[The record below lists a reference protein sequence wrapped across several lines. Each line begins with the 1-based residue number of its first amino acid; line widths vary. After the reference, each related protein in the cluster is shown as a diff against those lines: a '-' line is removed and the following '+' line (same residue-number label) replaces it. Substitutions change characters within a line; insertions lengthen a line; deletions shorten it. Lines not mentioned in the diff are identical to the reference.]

1 MTLSDISIKRPVGVF
16 VLTLM
21 VVVLGVF
28 FLRGLSVDLL
38 PRITYPMI
46 RIIIDWKG
54 ASPEEIEENILKKV
68 EASVATTEDAIQVI
82 SSAIE
87 GNGSIE
93 VYFEYGKDMDVA
105 LADTRAKLD
114 LVRNELPPDADEPKI
129 YKADPSQLPI
139 LDIALSSETKDE
151 RALRDW
157 AENDLSNY
165 FLGIPGLG
173 AVVTSGGRVREIQ
186 VLFDQEKVQKYE
198 LSTEKIL
205 NLLRAENIEFP
216 AGRISDTKK
225 EYSVRL
231 LAKFKDASEI
241 GDIIIANREG
251 RFIKIKDVA
260 QVADSYEEQRVLT
273 RFNGK
278 PCVTLSF
285 LKQPNANTV
294 EIVSKINKRAKEL
307 IKKKIIPDDVNYAVA
322 SSQSYYIE
330 NSVANVGSSA
340 VVGGILAMLTIWFF
354 LHNIKRT
361 LVIAIAIP
369 VSILGTFILMGLSD
383 VTLNIFSLGG
393 LVLAVG
399 MLVDNSIVM
408 LENITRH
415 QKDAD
420 NPVNAA
426 HAASKEVTSALVA
439 STLTNLAAI
448 VPFFFIKGIA
458 SLLFRDMVVTVTVAF
473 VISLFVSLSVVPC
486 LSAHLFKNKKEADDD
501 SFNKRVIEKGI
512 AVYKKLLK
520 GVLRHKLIVI
530 SGIVI
535 LFIASF
541 LLVRYSGR
549 EFLPQIDDGKI
560 SIKVKLP
567 VGSALEKTDAVVKK
581 LEAVINTMPGV
592 KKVYSMVGG
601 YWQRRNVYEKANEA
615 DITVE
620 LAEKSKRPL
629 PTGTVIKKLQKQLK
643 ENPIQGAKIKVMRTP
658 LRGIKKTS
666 TSDVDI
672 RIRGYDLNKLYEIAK
687 DIQGKIKDIKGLEN
701 LDVSVDFSRPE
712 IHIFLNREKLGDF
725 GLTAKEVSDVI
736 RTSVDGLVSTQF
748 TDKERNVDYDIR
760 VLADPLIISSKEAI
774 ENTPI
779 YPPSGVEVKLK
790 EVADIEVSEG
800 PVQIDRQDQ
809 VRLIEVTA
817 DAGGKNVGKI
827 TDEVRKRLNKLE
839 LPAGYFLDYGGE
851 EEAAKESNLQLII
864 VIALA
869 IFLLFVVMAVQYDS
883 LIDPV
888 IIMVTL
894 PLALIGAFLL
904 LAITRTPFGA
914 TVFLGLILLVGIVV
928 NNAIVLVE
936 YINQLRKENKFAVYD
951 AVIEAAA
958 LRVRPILMTSLTT
971 IIGLLPLVFGW
982 GEGLEMLKPLAITV
996 VGGLSVSMLLTL
1008 FVIPSIY
1015 TAVHRS

>member
-601 YWQRRNVYEKANEA
+601 YWQRRNVYEKANES

-643 ENPIQGAKIKVMRTP
+643 DNPIQGAKIKVMRTP

-672 RIRGYDLNKLYEIAK
+672 RIRGYTLNKLYEIAK
-687 DIQGKIKDIKGLEN
+687 DIQGKIKDVKGLEN

-809 VRLIEVTA
+809 VRLIEVTG
-817 DAGGKNVGKI
+817 DAEGKNVGKI

-936 YINQLRKENKFAVYD
+936 YINQLRKEKNFAVYD
-951 AVIEAAA
+951 AVIEGAA

-1015 TAVHRS
+1015 TAFHRS